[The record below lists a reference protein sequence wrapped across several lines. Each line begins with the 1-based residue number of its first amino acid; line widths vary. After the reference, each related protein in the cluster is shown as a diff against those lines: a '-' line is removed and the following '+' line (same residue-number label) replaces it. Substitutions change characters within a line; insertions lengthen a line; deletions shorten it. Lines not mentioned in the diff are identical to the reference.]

1 MILVDNWIKIIINR
15 KTNNLINNL
24 KEKFN
29 YLLESIVSSQ
39 NLLIN
44 NQQDL
49 IETIIDLIT
58 KKDKYL
64 FERRKLIDDY
74 EKKNMVYEDWDVE

>member
-29 YLLESIVSSQ
+29 YLLESTASSQ